1 MSSMYEAIRKDNGEP
16 IAGTFVEL
24 KGRSF
29 ILPDTL
35 GTIGASYECKT
46 ETEGCF
52 ICTLIGG
59 FVEVLPETVHRPDQ
73 QTSESS
79 DGQIQFEGDFEKPK
93 EELTFAKK
101 KKKWENDF
109 QKWSNEQSQK
119 GEEAYG
125 ACGYG
130 SMCDYCKD
138 NSYGRPC
145 VRALNEMCRD
155 KFICLD
161 YDKLTYEDVWCGNF
175 KKE

>member
-1 MSSMYEAIRKDNGEP
+1 M
-16 IAGTFVEL
+16 L
-24 KGRSF
+24 
-29 ILPDTL
+29 
-35 GTIGASYECKT
+35 
-46 ETEGCF
+46 
-52 ICTLIGG
+52 
-59 FVEVLPETVHRPDQ
+59 
-73 QTSESS
+73 
-79 DGQIQFEGDFEKPK
+79 GQITFEGDFK
-93 EELTFAKK
+93 EQKAAPDYQKK
-101 KKKWENDF
+101 KKKWENGF

-161 YDKLTYEDVWCGNF
+161 YDKLTYEDAWCGNF